1 MVSTKYALPSAVPE
15 TEMIPIQFRKKTR
28 QMKLYHV
35 MSNIGMEKLLVE
47 LPFQDLDM
55 MVIGIALF
63 FTSIIFSHFART
75 FHQEIFPIFRNIQMA
90 NFRLR

>member
-1 MVSTKYALPSAVPE
+1 MSTKYALPSAVPE

-55 MVIGIALF
+55 MVIVWL
-63 FTSIIFSHFART
+63 
-75 FHQEIFPIFRNIQMA
+75 
-90 NFRLR
+90 

>member
-1 MVSTKYALPSAVPE
+1 MVSTKYVLPSAVPE

-55 MVIGIALF
+55 MVIALF
-63 FTSIIFSHFART
+63 FTSMTFFHFDFCIINISIDR
-75 FHQEIFPIFRNIQMA
+75 HQAKKTLFRRVNI
-90 NFRLR
+90 L

>member
-1 MVSTKYALPSAVPE
+1 MSTKYVLPSAVPE

-35 MSNIGMEKLLVE
+35 MSYIGMEKLLVE

-55 MVIGIALF
+55 MVIPLF
-63 FTSIIFSHFART
+63 FTLYT
-75 FHQEIFPIFRNIQMA
+75 YEIFPFW
-90 NFRLR
+90 FLYY